1 MTSNDLGSPRLT
13 STDLGSPRLTSTDLD
28 PPRRPRLTSTTAAKN
43 RSRRSRRLLETVD
56 DFNRAAEDSAQ
67 CEVADEIARFLFS
80 KTNGRFVNSGSV
92 HLMGIDWNLLELSL
106 HPLTRGVESIS
117 FEQFTGFA
125 SVIAP
130 EVFEV
135 AAADQIAN
143 SDISDTRSLSASVSG
158 TARPPEHASNENR
171 PDPHRESGR

>member
-1 MTSNDLGSPRLT
+1 MTSIA
-13 STDLGSPRLTSTDLD
+13 
-28 PPRRPRLTSTTAAKN
+28 PPRTRTNA
-43 RSRRSRRLLETVD
+43 RSRTRLHVS
-56 DFNRAAEDSAQ
+56 F
-67 CEVADEIARFLFS
+67 FS

>member
-1 MTSNDLGSPRLT
+1 
-13 STDLGSPRLTSTDLD
+13 
-28 PPRRPRLTSTTAAKN
+28 
-43 RSRRSRRLLETVD
+43 
-56 DFNRAAEDSAQ
+56 
-67 CEVADEIARFLFS
+67 
-80 KTNGRFVNSGSV
+80 
-92 HLMGIDWNLLELSL
+92 MGIDWNLLELSL

-117 FEQFTGFA
+117 FEQSTGFA
-125 SVIAP
+125 SVTAP

>member
-1 MTSNDLGSPRLT
+1 MTSIA
-13 STDLGSPRLTSTDLD
+13 
-28 PPRRPRLTSTTAAKN
+28 PPRTRTNA
-43 RSRRSRRLLETVD
+43 RSRTRLHVS
-56 DFNRAAEDSAQ
+56 F
-67 CEVADEIARFLFS
+67 FS

-117 FEQFTGFA
+117 FEQSTGFP
-125 SVIAP
+125 SVTAP

-143 SDISDTRSLSASVSG
+143 SDISGLEKSVNAG
-158 TARPPEHASNENR
+158 QRHCPTARTRLERTPARST
-171 PDPHRESGR
+171 S